1 MLSLDALPF
10 PDNPSSGSVLDH
22 LIQKH
27 CSPHSINEEAVILP
41 NSPSSNHEPLSILFE
56 GIEGRT
62 IKNAALRVSGPSGID
77 TMMMRRLC
85 VSFGS
90 TCEDICNSLAL
101 VARRLCSSY
110 VDPDS
115 LSAFLSCW
123 LIALDKCPG
132 VRPIGIGETC
142 RRVIAKAVL
151 WFLRDG
157 IIDSVGPIQTCAGQQ
172 GGQEASVHAMGA
184 AFQFVDLD
192 ALLLVD
198 ASNAFNSLNRGV
210 ALRNILY
217 LCHSFARILINT
229 YRSDVRMF
237 INGQTI
243 VSSEGTTQC
252 DPLPMS
258 MYALAT
264 LPFIN
269 HLPHPAIVQ
278 SWYANDAS
286 AAGCLQA
293 LCEWVDTF
301 VSIGPS
307 YGYFQNATKTCLLVK
322 QDLSQDARTIFQD
335 TQISITTDGRPVLGS
350 PIGSREYVKK
360 YVTDKVSEWEIELRT
375 LLEIAKSSPH
385 SSYAAF
391 THDFSSKWTFL
402 CRTCPNID
410 HLLQPLEKAI
420 QSLFIPSL
428 TGRAAMSDPERHLLN
443 LPVRYGGMG
452 LTNPSIFSDFHYQSS
467 IKITSPLV
475 DLILMQASSLP
486 TNLNWV
492 QHEIKKDIIKSK

>member
-1 MLSLDALPF
+1 MLFHILMLQNPKLSHLNSKAASSRLSRRLVLWREGSFIPLMEECRTIQTRFTKRPPSPRLQASLSSSFSKLMLQGRTQAALRLLSDRTRACPLYLDALPF
-10 PDNPSSGSVLDH
+10 PDNPSGSVLDH

-27 CSPHSINEEAVILP
+27 PSPHSINEEAVILP
-41 NSPSSNHEPLSILFE
+41 NSPSSNHEPHSILFE

-62 IKNAALRVSGPSGID
+62 IKNAALRVSGAAGPSGID
-77 TMMMRRLC
+77 SMMMRRLC

-90 TCEDICNSLAL
+90 KSEDLCNSLAL

-115 LSAFLSCW
+115 LSAFLSCQ

-151 WFLRDG
+151 WFFRDD

-172 GGQEASVHAMGA
+172 DGCEASVHAMRA
-184 AFQFVDLD
+184 AFQSDDID

-217 LCHSFARILINT
+217 LCPSFARILINT

-243 VSSEGTTQC
+243 VSSEGTTQG

-264 LPFIN
+264 LPLIN
-269 HLPHPAIVQ
+269 HLAHPAIIQ
-278 SWYANDAS
+278 SWYAD
-286 AAGCLQA
+286 
-293 LCEWVDTF
+293 
-301 VSIGPS
+301 
-307 YGYFQNATKTCLLVK
+307 
-322 QDLSQDARTIFQD
+322 
-335 TQISITTDGRPVLGS
+335 
-350 PIGSREYVKK
+350 
-360 YVTDKVSEWEIELRT
+360 
-375 LLEIAKSSPH
+375 
-385 SSYAAF
+385 
-391 THDFSSKWTFL
+391 
-402 CRTCPNID
+402 
-410 HLLQPLEKAI
+410 
-420 QSLFIPSL
+420 
-428 TGRAAMSDPERHLLN
+428 
-443 LPVRYGGMG
+443 
-452 LTNPSIFSDFHYQSS
+452 
-467 IKITSPLV
+467 
-475 DLILMQASSLP
+475 
-486 TNLNWV
+486 
-492 QHEIKKDIIKSK
+492 